1 MDSGRILIAIS
12 DSIERMMLEARL
24 RSAGFVTSSA
34 ARVESA
40 LNLLVSESYA
50 LLITTLQAPGID
62 GLTLLREAR
71 SRDPELEVILLA
83 TAPTV
88 EALIAAL
95 DYGVYACLRLPMG
108 PGMLEARISAA
119 LERRRLRL
127 MRTTILHQLS
137 AQLLQIAEPEQRS
150 YHTHKAGVPP
160 LRIGPLELDPVRRR
174 AHFGQRPLELSHG
187 EFDLL
192 LYLALRDNQVISVE
206 QIARDV
212 MGHVRCSTQEARD
225 LVKARVYR
233 LRRKIEPDPEAP
245 ALIISVRGAGY
256 MLTTSA

>member
-1 MDSGRILIAIS
+1 MNSSHILIAMS
-12 DSIERMMLEARL
+12 DSVERMMLEARL
-24 RSAGFVTSSA
+24 RSAGLVTSSA

-40 LNLLVSESYA
+40 LSLLAAEPYA
-50 LLITTLQAPGID
+50 LLITTLQSPGLD
-62 GLTLLREAR
+62 GIALLREAR
-71 SRDPELEVILLA
+71 TRDPELEVILVA
-83 TAPTV
+83 TMPTV

-95 DYGVYACLRLPMG
+95 DYGAYACLRQPMN
-108 PGMLEARISAA
+108 PVMLESRISEA
-119 LERRRLRL
+119 LESRHLRL
-127 MRTTILHQLS
+127 MRTNILHQLS
-137 AQLLQIAEPEQRS
+137 AQLLHIAEPEQRT
-150 YHTHKAGVPP
+150 YRAHGAQVPL
-160 LRIGPLELDPVRRR
+160 LRIGQLELDPVRRR
-174 AHFGQRPLELSHG
+174 ANFGQRLLELSHG

-212 MGHVRCSTQEARD
+212 MGHIRCSAQEARD
-225 LVKARVYR
+225 LVKARIYR